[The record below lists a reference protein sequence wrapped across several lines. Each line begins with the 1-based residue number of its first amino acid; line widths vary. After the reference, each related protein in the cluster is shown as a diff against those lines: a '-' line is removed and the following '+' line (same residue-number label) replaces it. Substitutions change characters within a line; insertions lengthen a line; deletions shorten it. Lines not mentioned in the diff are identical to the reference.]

1 MRLIISDKNIGHLA
15 AFFVKERVAAYAAN
29 AVAIA
34 TATKNF
40 VLGLPTGGTA
50 VDMYKNLVSLYNNK
64 EISFK
69 NVTTFNLDEYVGL
82 AQDHKESY
90 HSFMQEN
97 LFRFIDIDKNNI
109 HIPNGN
115 ASDLLAE
122 GQAYEDKIKKSGGID
137 LFIGG
142 LGENGHIAFNEPYSS
157 LASYTR
163 DKQLDINTLI
173 ANSRFFDNDINKVPK
188 TAMTMGIQT
197 ILDAKEVL
205 LLVTG
210 EKKSIALK
218 HLVEG
223 SISQMYPATA
233 LQLHRKLVVLTDEAA
248 CGDLT
253 VKTYRYFK
261 RLNDEFSHLY
271 A

>member
-15 AFFVKERVAAYAAN
+15 AFFIKERLNAAN
-29 AVAIA
+29 SSPD
-34 TATKNF
+34 KNF

-50 VDMYKNLVSLYNNK
+50 VDMYKNLVDLYNNK
-64 EISFK
+64 EIAFN

-82 AQDHKESY
+82 PHDHKESY

-97 LFRFIDIDKNNI
+97 LFRHINIDKNKVN
-109 HIPNGN
+109 IPNGN
-115 ASDLLAE
+115 APDLAKE
-122 GQAYEDKIKKSGGID
+122 GRDYEEKIKKAGGID

-142 LGENGHIAFNEPYSS
+142 LGENGHVAFNEPYSS
-157 LASYTR
+157 LSSYTR
-163 DKQLDINTLI
+163 DKQLDVNTII
-173 ANSRFFDNDINKVPK
+173 ANSRFFDNDISKVPK
-188 TAMTMGIQT
+188 SAMTMGIQT

-205 LLVTG
+205 LLVKG
-210 EKKSIALK
+210 EKKALALK

-223 SISQMYPATA
+223 SISQEWPATA

-248 CGDLT
+248 CNELT

-261 RLNDEFSHLY
+261 RLKDEFSYLY